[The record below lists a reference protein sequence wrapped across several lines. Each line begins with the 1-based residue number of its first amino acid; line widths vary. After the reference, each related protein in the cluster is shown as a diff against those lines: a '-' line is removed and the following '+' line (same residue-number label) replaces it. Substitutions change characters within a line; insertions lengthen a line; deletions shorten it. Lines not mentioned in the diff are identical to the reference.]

1 MISWIKHLGDG
12 PERLAKKL
20 APIVAEVNELEHDMQ
35 ALSDGE
41 LRALTGELKDRRAK
55 GEELDELLPEA
66 FAAVREAT
74 VRSIGDRQ
82 FDVQIMGGV
91 VLHRGAVAEM
101 KTGEGKTYA
110 APLAAYL
117 NALGGN
123 GVHIVTVND
132 YLAKRDR
139 EWMGPIF
146 EKLGLS
152 VGVIAHDMPTEDR
165 RAAYACDI
173 TYGTNNEFGFD
184 YLRDNMVHDLS
195 QRVQRGLNYAIVD
208 EIDNILIDE
217 SRTPLI
223 ISGQA
228 EESAQL
234 YYDFA
239 RLVRRVN
246 EGKHFTVDL
255 KQRSVS
261 VTEEGISKV
270 ERDLGVKNLYSEDNY
285 QLVHHLQQALR
296 AKVHYHRGKEYVL
309 VKDGKVLDSR
319 DSRAQVVIVDEFTG
333 RLMTGRRYGE
343 GLHQAIEAKEG
354 VNVQH
359 ESQTL
364 ATITF
369 QNFFRLYDKLSG
381 MTGTAKTEEEEL
393 RKIYGVEVNVIPT
406 HMPMIR
412 EDHPDY
418 VFKTEAAKFEA
429 VVDEIAEANQIG
441 RPVLVGTTSI
451 EISERLSG
459 LLRKHGVKHQVLNAK
474 YHEKE
479 AAIIALAGEPGAVTI
494 ATNMA
499 GRGTDIKL
507 GDGVTDRGGLYVIG
521 TERHESRR
529 IDNQL
534 RGRSGRQGDLGE
546 SRFFIS
552 LEDELMRRFQSER
565 IAAIMDRLGLPD
577 DQPIE
582 HKLVTR
588 SIESAQGKVE
598 GHNFDIR
605 KHVVEFDDVINRQRA
620 IVYEQRERYLREGEI
635 DGLFVELLEDE
646 LSALIEHHAL
656 GRHSDEPEIEAFA
669 EAYDGLMGSSGALDH
684 AQLVEQD
691 TDAILALVLEDA
703 ERRYEEKISEIGE
716 DNESQVIRWIVLQ
729 TLDFLWVEHLTA
741 IEDLRQGIGLVAY
754 GQQDPLVAFK
764 KQGFQLFK
772 DLQDTVVR
780 DSIVR
785 FFRLTPKPVIEK
797 ETVLSSQRGESNGAP
812 VKRARE
818 AVAVAAPTSRK
829 MGRNEPCWCGSGK
842 KYKKCHGR

>member
-1 MISWIKHLGDG
+1 
-12 PERLAKKL
+12 
-20 APIVAEVNELEHDMQ
+20 
-35 ALSDGE
+35 
-41 LRALTGELKDRRAK
+41 
-55 GEELDELLPEA
+55 
-66 FAAVREAT
+66 
-74 VRSIGDRQ
+74 
-82 FDVQIMGGV
+82 
-91 VLHRGAVAEM
+91 
-101 KTGEGKTYA
+101 
-110 APLAAYL
+110 
-117 NALGGN
+117 
-123 GVHIVTVND
+123 
-132 YLAKRDR
+132 
-139 EWMGPIF
+139 MGPIF

-646 LSALIEHHAL
+646 LSALIEHHDL